1 MTIQGVVM
9 HLVNMEIER
18 IIIHQ
23 IYQRDEDG
31 KKITPLRSHEFTR
44 FEVSAM
50 NEFKSRVRDALGDD
64 SKAVQME
71 IVNQGPRDLVSLI
84 DTMSEQNDDDFA
96 VSSYDIATK
105 LTEAQQRKSIPGGIV
120 VVFQGKQ
127 GHPAS
132 DFLGVIK
139 AEVHS
144 GYQKEQDP
152 KTKEISLKFVEEV
165 LLTPGQRLYKTTAF
179 FKKPNHVNEAGK
191 DEDMNEKW
199 SVMVSDYQISKADG
213 KAAAEYFYSDFVGC
227 GYPQTSAR
235 TTKHFFDATREFIQ
249 DMDTSVEEKYDL
261 FNALT
266 TYLKVDTSSSI
277 SASDFAEK
285 YFEDIDTQD
294 EYVAHIKALDLPT
307 TSFTKDIKHIESS
320 LKIRKV
326 NFGGKVKL
334 TAPSDAFL
342 DLVSIETI
350 DGEPDESGG
359 VKEWTKIIIKD
370 RVINQE

>member
-1 MTIQGVVM
+1 M

-23 IYQRDEDG
+23 VYQRDEDG
-31 KKITPLRSHEFTR
+31 KRVAPLQSHEFTR
-44 FEVSAM
+44 FEASAM
-50 NEFKSRVRDALGDD
+50 NEFKARVRDALGDD

-71 IVNQGPRDLVSLI
+71 IVNQSPRDLVTLI
-84 DTMSEQNDDDFA
+84 DAMSKQKDEDFA

-127 GHPAS
+127 GHPQT

-165 LLTPGQRLYKTTAF
+165 LLTPGQRLYKTAAF
-179 FKKPNHVNEAGK
+179 FKNPNYVDKADDN
-191 DEDMNEKW
+191 EDMNDKW
-199 SVMVSDYQISKADG
+199 VVMVSDYQISKADG
-213 KAAAEYFYSDFVGC
+213 KAAAEYFYSDFLGC

-235 TTKHFFDATREFIQ
+235 TTKHFFDATKDFIQ
-249 DMDTSVEEKYDL
+249 DLDASVEEKYDL

-294 EYVAHIKALDLPT
+294 EYVAYLKALDLPT

-320 LKIRKV
+320 LKTRKV
-326 NFGGKVKL
+326 NFGGSVKL
-334 TAPSDAFL
+334 IAPSDAFL

-350 DGEPDESGG
+350 DGEPNEAGE
-359 VKEWTKIIIKD
+359 VKEWTKIIIKNK
-370 RVINQE
+370 VVNQE

>member
-1 MTIQGVVM
+1 MTIQGEVM

-23 IYQRDEDG
+23 VYQRDEDG
-31 KKITPLRSHEFTR
+31 KRVAPLQSHEFTR
-44 FEVSAM
+44 FESSAM
-50 NEFKSRVRDALGDD
+50 NEFKARVRDALGDD

-71 IVNQGPRDLVSLI
+71 IVNQSPRDLVTLI
-84 DTMSEQNDDDFA
+84 DVMSEQEDEDFA

-127 GHPAS
+127 GHPQT

-165 LLTPGQRLYKTTAF
+165 LLTPGQRLYKTAAF
-179 FKKPNHVNEAGK
+179 FKKPNHADDEK
-191 DEDMNEKW
+191 DDHDMNDKW
-199 SVMVSDYQISKADG
+199 VVMVSDYQISKADG
-213 KAAAEYFYSDFVGC
+213 KAAAEYFYSDFLGC

-235 TTKHFFDATREFIQ
+235 TTKHFFDATKDFIK
-249 DMDTSVEEKYDL
+249 DLDASVEEKYDL

-294 EYVAHIKALDLPT
+294 DYVAYIKALDLPT
-307 TSFTKDIKHIESS
+307 TSFTKDTKHIESS
-320 LKIRKV
+320 LKMRKV
-326 NFGGKVKL
+326 SFGGKVKL

-350 DGEPDESGG
+350 EGEPNEVGEA
-359 VKEWTKIIIKD
+359 KEWTKIIIKD
-370 RVINQE
+370 KVVNQE